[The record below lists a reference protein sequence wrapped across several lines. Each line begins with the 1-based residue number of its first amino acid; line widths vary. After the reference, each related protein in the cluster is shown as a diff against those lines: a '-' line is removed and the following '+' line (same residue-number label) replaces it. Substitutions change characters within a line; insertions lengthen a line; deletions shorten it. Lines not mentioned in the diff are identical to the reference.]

1 MKEQEVIERGT
12 AAEFLL
18 KDETFQRTVQRLIDQ
33 NINIFLNSTPTEND
47 VRDIAYHTSR
57 ALSDIVNTLQQEALM
72 KAQIMEQ
79 NDNE

>member
-1 MKEQEVIERGT
+1 MKEQDIIERGT

-18 KDETFQRTVQRLIDQ
+18 ADETFQRTVQRLIDH
-33 NINIFLNSTPTEND
+33 NINMFLSSTPTEGD

-57 ALSDIVNTLQQEALM
+57 ALSDIVNTLKQEALM